1 MDETVYDG
9 NTQYMA
15 YTIYDGEMSDEDPIE
30 QIPRGIALAWGVAAT
45 PQRGPKREMSVER
58 IVEAAIEIADQDGI
72 QAVSMSAVAKRLGY
86 TPMSLYRYVSAKDD
100 LLLLMQEEATGLPP
114 EDDDPALPW
123 RERLLELYRAQTRIY
138 AEQPWLLALPIQGS
152 PITPNSSAWLEA
164 GLAALRATELT
175 QDEKIAASLLVT
187 GAARWKGTILAGYR
201 EKSRSTGLSAAE
213 VSDRESRLFDAV
225 ITSDGYPAL
234 REAIDAGVFTSEAD
248 PFDFGLE
255 RSLDGLA
262 AFIDRVGRERGAHE
276 AEEANAEARN
286 GSASGQ
292 LDCGASGAQSPQGE
306 AGDAVRSGE
315 GGQSADLA
323 EEDPE
328 VLADKRYRE
337 ARKAVRQAQKILAE
351 ARKRERQTLREARE
365 RAEKNR

>member
-1 MDETVYDG
+1 
-9 NTQYMA
+9 
-15 YTIYDGEMSDEDPIE
+15 MSDEDPIE

-58 IVEAAIEIADQDGI
+58 IVDAAIEIADQEGI

-114 EDDDPALPW
+114 EVDEDVPSW
-123 RERLLELYRAQTRIY
+123 RERLLELYRAQTQIY

-152 PITPNSSAWLEA
+152 PITPNSSAWLDASLEA
-164 GLAALRATELT
+164 LAATGLT
-175 QDEKIAASLLVT
+175 QDERIAASLLVT
-187 GAARWKGTILAGYR
+187 GAARWKGAILAGYQ
-201 EKSRSTGLSAAE
+201 EQSRATGLSAVE

-255 RSLDGLA
+255 RSLDGLEA
-262 AFIDRVGRERGAHE
+262 YIDRVGRDRGAHGTGH
-276 AEEANAEARN
+276 ANAEARN
-286 GSASGQ
+286 EAAGGEPGSRSGSRPDGQ
-292 LDCGASGAQSPQGE
+292 AAVGTSGAQILQGGPE
-306 AGDAVRSGE
+306 DSERSGE
-315 GGQSADLA
+315 GGHSAALA

-328 VLADKRYRE
+328 VLADKKYRE
-337 ARKAVRQAQKILAE
+337 ARKAVRQAQKMLAE
-351 ARKRERQTLREARE
+351 ARKRERQTLREARG
-365 RAEKNR
+365 RAAKAR